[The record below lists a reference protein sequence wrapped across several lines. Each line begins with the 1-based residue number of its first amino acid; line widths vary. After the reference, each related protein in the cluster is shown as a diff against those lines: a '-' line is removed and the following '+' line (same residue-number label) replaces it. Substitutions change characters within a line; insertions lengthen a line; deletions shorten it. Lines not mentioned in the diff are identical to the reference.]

1 MSRTLLSSL
10 TLLLVVSLGTHAGA
24 QSAAAVAPPDSVAPD
39 SVAPKKTGR
48 FGGLIKKAKKVAA
61 NKNVQNA
68 AKGVACT
75 VVPGAAI
82 SAAANT
88 GPCAGA
94 GLMGSV
100 TGTGTAMALGAASN
114 AGAQAMAMNMMKS
127 RAGGVS
133 STATA
138 LAAMKM
144 MQSQGMSNDVA
155 AASMAAMLQNPAAAG
170 MSVTDV
176 AAVMKMIQGMGLS
189 ASASVPKA
197 TGAKQVT
204 PQPAAPVKG
213 SSR

>member
-10 TLLLVVSLGTHAGA
+10 TLLLVASLGTVAEA
-24 QSAAAVAPPDSVAPD
+24 QGTAIVPPPDSVAAD

-48 FGGLIKKAKKVAA
+48 FGGLMKKAKKVAA
-61 NKNVQNA
+61 NKQVQNA

-100 TGTGTAMALGAASN
+100 TGAAAAMALGSASN
-114 AGAQAMAMNMMKS
+114 AGAQAMAMKMMKT
-127 RAGGVS
+127 RGNGVS

-144 MQSQGMSNDVA
+144 MQGQGISNGVA
-155 AASMAAMLQNPAAAG
+155 AASMAAMMQNPAAAG

-176 AAVMKMIQGMGLS
+176 AAVMKMIQGMGMSAAALS
-189 ASASVPKA
+189 APASIPTAAKA
-197 TGAKQVT
+197 AEKPPVNKQ
-204 PQPAAPVKG
+204 
-213 SSR
+213 

>member
-1 MSRTLLSSL
+1 MSRTLHSSL
-10 TLLLVVSLGTHAGA
+10 TLLLVASLGTLAEA
-24 QSAAAVAPPDSVAPD
+24 QGTAIAPPTDSVAPD
-39 SVAPKKTGR
+39 SVAPKKSGR
-48 FGGLIKKAKKVAA
+48 FGGLMNKAKKVAA

-100 TGTGTAMALGAASN
+100 TGTAAAMALGSASN
-114 AGAQAMAMNMMKS
+114 AGAQAMALNMMKT
-127 RAGGVS
+127 RGNGVS

-144 MQSQGMSNDVA
+144 MQSQGMSNDIVA
-155 AASMAAMLQNPAAAG
+155 ASLAGMMQNPAAAG
-170 MSVTDV
+170 MSGTDV
-176 AAVMKMIQGMGLS
+176 AAVMKMMQGMGMS
-189 ASASVPKA
+189 ASASASKPA
-197 TGAKQVT
+197 GAK
-204 PQPAAPVKG
+204 PAEKPPITKQ
-213 SSR
+213 